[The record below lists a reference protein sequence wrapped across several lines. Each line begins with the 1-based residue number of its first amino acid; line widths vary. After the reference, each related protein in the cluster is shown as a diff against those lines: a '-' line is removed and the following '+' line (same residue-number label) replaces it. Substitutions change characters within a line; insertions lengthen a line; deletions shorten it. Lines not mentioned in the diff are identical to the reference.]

1 MFPSRWEGNS
11 GSGQGRAGKVDTVGK
26 LKVRKQQFAGALF
39 LQRKANKALFSYEA
53 TKSEVRMSSKEN
65 RNQSVTDLPKE
76 ADNEEENLSFFEK
89 IKKSFPSVKRKASDG
104 SNSVSSED
112 DTRRDSLQ
120 SNLSLPAG
128 LDLSRRRP
136 SSASTFGENREQRS
150 SSL

>member
-1 MFPSRWEGNS
+1 MFTLQVEGKFWV
-11 GSGQGRAGKVDTVGK
+11 RAGKAGEVDTVAN
-26 LKVRKQQFAGALF
+26 LKVRKQQFTPGLV
-39 LQRKANKALFSYEA
+39 LQRKARKTNSKD
-53 TKSEVRMSSKEN
+53 RMSLTEN
-65 RNQSVTDLPKE
+65 KKQSVTDLPEKE
-76 ADNEEENLSFFEK
+76 ADTEEENLSFFDK
-89 IKKSFPSVKRKASDG
+89 IKASFPSVKRKASDG
-104 SNSVSSED
+104 SNSASSED

>member
-1 MFPSRWEGNS
+1 
-11 GSGQGRAGKVDTVGK
+11 
-26 LKVRKQQFAGALF
+26 
-39 LQRKANKALFSYEA
+39 
-53 TKSEVRMSSKEN
+53 MSSKEN

-150 SSL
+150 PSL